1 MIEELAC
8 RKAALDDLFAI
19 IELILE
25 NDELAKSRE
34 SDNVFD
40 QAYIDAFHKINND
53 SNHYLMVTELNSQ
66 VVGVCHLTLI
76 PSLSFVGS
84 TRLQIETVRVREKYR
99 EHGIGEWMMRAAINY
114 GIVHGASIVQLTT
127 NKKRARAKSFYER
140 LGFEATHEGMKLYI
154 KKA

>member
-1 MIEELAC
+1 MIEELAY
-8 RKAALDDLFAI
+8 RKATLDDLFAI

-34 SDNVFD
+34 SDNVFH

-127 NKKRARAKSFYER
+127 NKKRTRAKSFYER